1 MASQHHENLG
11 KIINKRGPRT
21 AHPEVLRRVRSSWG
35 PKPGKAC
42 RPASNTTTPGSL
54 TNPLKLAEPANTPP
68 PQAVR
73 VVRRREKGWQ
83 STRQSRSLFLTMKLW
98 WKSTNT
104 PGPTTPPALSD
115 PNMIHCIMKIITYQ
129 FSLIKANILCVTIK
143 ESVSLD
149 PLAIKSDSKK
159 NKAIKQSSSI
169 IIFIFWLLAF
179 FE

>member
-68 PQAVR
+68 PGCKR
-73 VVRRREKGWQ
+73 VAGQREKKEDETQ
-83 STRQSRSLFLTMKLW
+83 QIPTSKTQ
-98 WKSTNT
+98 
-104 PGPTTPPALSD
+104 PG
-115 PNMIHCIMKIITYQ
+115 
-129 FSLIKANILCVTIK
+129 
-143 ESVSLD
+143 
-149 PLAIKSDSKK
+149 
-159 NKAIKQSSSI
+159 
-169 IIFIFWLLAF
+169 
-179 FE
+179 